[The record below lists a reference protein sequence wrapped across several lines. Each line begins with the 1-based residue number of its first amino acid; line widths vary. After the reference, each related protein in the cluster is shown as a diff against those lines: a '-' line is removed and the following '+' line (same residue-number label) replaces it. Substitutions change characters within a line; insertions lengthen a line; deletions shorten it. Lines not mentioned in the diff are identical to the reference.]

1 VCSLQCSNA
10 KCRSSSSLT
19 VASVRRPRRRCTR
32 PSSRRQASRG
42 AFPCHRSGCDGLGQ
56 VAVAAGDRIGA
67 GKHAHPQRSA
77 RRPTDRGPCPTAYR
91 YPALPCHDL
100 AHRIHP
106 APQTVLRPAH
116 TIGCTLS
123 PIRVTA
129 RPSHPWPRP
138 SWEACSRHSAL
149 PLRYVYDFQCF
160 PGDAGTPEGDRAP
173 IGARPACLTGEW
185 SQPVRWPSL

>member
-42 AFPCHRSGCDGLGQ
+42 AFPCHRSGCDGLGY

-77 RRPTDRGPCPTAYR
+77 WRPTDRAPCPTAYR
-91 YPALPCHDL
+91 YPALPCCYLGH
-100 AHRIHP
+100 HIHP
-106 APQTVLRPAH
+106 APQTVLRPAD
-116 TIGCTLS
+116 TIGYT
-123 PIRVTA
+123 
-129 RPSHPWPRP
+129 
-138 SWEACSRHSAL
+138 
-149 PLRYVYDFQCF
+149 
-160 PGDAGTPEGDRAP
+160 
-173 IGARPACLTGEW
+173 
-185 SQPVRWPSL
+185 PSLTRVQQGRLRLWPPPVPLGQRGAAVPRCPSGMYSTCGVPW